1 MINIITPLLE
11 DILKKYKESEL
22 SHGNNPLKLDSR
34 IIMKLL
40 EGNGNITYKTAE
52 NWTKIL
58 NEYMQQTRTIDEY
71 FFVSELRWYR
81 RERKVDIEYGDDPM
95 NTDEWVSVVHFVLT
109 KKFRGFGIFDILL
122 FLFIFGLVMLFIL
135 KLLEY

>member
-71 FFVSELRWYR
+71 FFVSELR
-81 RERKVDIEYGDDPM
+81 
-95 NTDEWVSVVHFVLT
+95 
-109 KKFRGFGIFDILL
+109 
-122 FLFIFGLVMLFIL
+122 
-135 KLLEY
+135 